1 MFTLTEAGYRLFRNR
16 SRSLLL
22 ALVSL
27 LLCGCIAFYIGNIL
41 SSQKALD
48 RINETNPAV
57 GAICCQDGSRTKELT
72 IAAYRVDLLEDW
84 GMTKVLAATQASGA
98 LGEEAKRQNPYN
110 GGDTA
115 MLAVSCLEAASPTP
129 EDRFTYGEGYDESLL
144 AGSEALCLLS
154 ESYAAEHGFAVGDT
168 LTMPIHMT
176 NYTGSGA
183 ITPVYIDIGEQ
194 TLTVAGTFV
203 QGLETKAEDKTD
215 ALLPVKWLRAASEAY
230 GEAFSYNNCEFYL
243 KDSMLL
249 NDFKEA
255 APGMGFSQPFAIQ
268 SFSEWAMPPS
278 KTAGVAIFMNDEDF
292 IKTAEK
298 LGGSIRQFKAMLLPF
313 FLVVTLLV
321 TLAIFLVLRS
331 TRREMA
337 IASSLGRSKVLT
349 GAASLLAALASEAAG
364 CVAGIPLMLLLAGL
378 PVLAVAA
385 ICGAFLL
392 CALLGD
398 LIGLA
403 ALLRFD
409 TLNLLTAAE

>member
-22 ALVSL
+22 ALASL
-27 LLCGCIAFYIGNIL
+27 LLCGCIAFYVGNIL
-41 SSQKALD
+41 SAQRALD
-48 RINETNPAV
+48 KINETNPAM
-57 GAICCQDGSRTKELT
+57 GYICCQDGSRIEGLT

-84 GMTKVLAATQASGA
+84 GMGKVLAATQASGA
-98 LGEEAKRQNPYN
+98 FGEKARRQNPYN

-115 MLAVSCLEAASPTP
+115 MLAVTCLEAASPTP
-129 EDRFTYGEGYDESLL
+129 EDRFSYDEGYDESLL
-144 AGSEALCLLS
+144 SGGEALCLLS
-154 ESYAAEHGFAVGDT
+154 ESYAAEHGLTVGDT
-168 LTMPIHMT
+168 LTMPIYMT
-176 NYTGSGA
+176 NYVGSA
-183 ITPVYIDIGEQ
+183 VVTPVYIDIGEQ
-194 TLTVAGTFV
+194 TLTVAGTFA
-203 QGLETKAEDKTD
+203 QGLETKADQRRD
-215 ALLPVKWLRAASEAY
+215 VLLPAKWLRAASEAC
-230 GEAFSYNNCEFYL
+230 GQVFSYNNCTFYL
-243 KDSMLL
+243 KDSMSL

-255 APGMGFSQPFAIQ
+255 VPGMGFSQPFAIQ
-268 SFSEWAMPPS
+268 VFSEWAMPPS
-278 KTAGVAIFMNDEDF
+278 KTAGVAILMNDEDF

-337 IASSLGRSKVLT
+337 IACSLGRPKVLT

-364 CVAGIPLMLLLAGL
+364 CIAGVPLMLLLAGL
-378 PVLAVAA
+378 PFPAVAQ
-385 ICGAFLL
+385 ICGSFLL
-392 CALLGD
+392 CALMGD

-409 TLNLLTAAE
+409 TLSLLTAAE